1 MTVKVG
7 GSAGSVNLVQ
17 KMMKGDD
24 GGYYYPS
31 IDENSNLSWTA
42 SEEDMPAPPEA
53 VSIKGDKGD
62 KGDIGV
68 YIGEA
73 EPTDDAI
80 MIWLNT
86 DAEVAEDLATKEY
99 VQDAVASIEIP
110 EPDLSAYAL
119 KTEIPDVSNFATKD
133 ELPDLSEYALKTEI
147 PTVPADVSAF
157 NNDAGYLTEHQD
169 LSSYALKTEIPDVSA
184 YQTAAQVQTL
194 IDNSLSSI
202 GVAED
207 GEY

>member
-68 YIGEA
+68 YIGET

-86 DAEVAEDLATKEY
+86 DAEVAEDLATKEF
-99 VQDAVASIEIP
+99 VEDAISSIEIP

-119 KTEIPDVSNFATKD
+119 KTEIP
-133 ELPDLSEYALKTEI
+133 
-147 PTVPADVSAF
+147 TVPTDVSAF

>member
-62 KGDIGV
+62 KGDIGI
-68 YIGEA
+68 YIGET

-119 KTEIPDVSNFATKD
+119 KTEIP
-133 ELPDLSEYALKTEI
+133 
-147 PTVPADVSAF
+147 TVPTNVSAF